1 MGAEKE
7 PGITLSRMRQVL
19 HTFHVNHNLQDIC
32 QFAVAGRTSEI
43 GFSNYAGINL
53 SCIIESWKHKNHKG
67 E

>member
-7 PGITLSRMRQVL
+7 PGITFSCMRQVL
-19 HTFHVNHNLQDIC
+19 HTFRVNHNPQHIC
-32 QFAVAGRTSEI
+32 QFAVAGRTSKI

-53 SCIIESWKHKNHKG
+53 SSIIESWKHKNHNG